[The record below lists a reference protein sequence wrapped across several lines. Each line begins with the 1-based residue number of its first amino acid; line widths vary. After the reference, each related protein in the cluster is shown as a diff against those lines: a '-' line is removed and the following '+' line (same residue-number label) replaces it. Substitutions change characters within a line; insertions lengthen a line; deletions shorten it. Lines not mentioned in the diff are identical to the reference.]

1 MLYQPRI
8 ADTLLFGVKMK
19 DLKWLLLS
27 IFGTFTL
34 FGYLVVSLDC
44 NFFGIKEWRG
54 ETGTDYALVLVT
66 IILVSLFTTIF
77 QLFKFTN
84 NSTKQFAQ
92 TINPRVN
99 SRLVNAVWL
108 LMAVLFVFLFVMH
121 RFFTHLCH

>member
-1 MLYQPRI
+1 
-8 ADTLLFGVKMK
+8 MK
-19 DLKWLLLS
+19 NLKGLLLS
-27 IFGTFTL
+27 IFVTFTL
-34 FGYLVVSLDC
+34 FGYMVVSSDC
-44 NFFGIKEWRG
+44 DLFGIREWRG
-54 ETGTDYALVLVT
+54 EKAGDYALVLVT
-66 IILVSLFTTIF
+66 IVLVSLFTTIF